1 MHEFSKIIDSYL
13 GHITDLNDRNII
25 QEALI
30 IIDSEENINDDELN
44 VLNEIFMSLKE
55 DYTLKIIQDSED
67 LNFCIAIIKQDIPI
81 IKNRHNLN
89 ILLNELK
96 RFSLNNT
103 ISKIENTVLTFFEAC
118 EHIEENEFYLIKNII
133 KNLNNDWTLSP
144 IKSETSQDEI
154 IKISKL
160 IPTYN
165 KQIIR
170 IKGNDRK

>member
-118 EHIEENEFYLIKNII
+118 EHIEENEFYLIQSII